1 MQVAKTFLVECEI
14 CDRVSS
20 VTSSREAG
28 LYICSSCWQDFK
40 DLALHSSKEQNPQ
53 SGHPERS

>member
-1 MQVAKTFLVECEI
+1 MQTAKTFLVECEI

-28 LYICSSCWQDFK
+28 LYICASCWQDFK

-53 SGHPERS
+53 SGHPERF

>member
-1 MQVAKTFLVECEI
+1 MQNAKTFLVECEI
-14 CDRVSS
+14 CDRIST

-28 LYICSSCWQDFK
+28 LYICSSCWNDFK
-40 DLALHSSKEQNPQ
+40 DLAHHTPKEQDPQ

>member
-1 MQVAKTFLVECEI
+1 MQNAKTFLVECEI
-14 CDRVSS
+14 CDRVST

-28 LYICSSCWQDFK
+28 LYICSSCWNDFK
-40 DLALHSSKEQNPQ
+40 NLAHHTPKEHNPQ